1 MPAEHQTPLIVD
13 AYGMEPLPTT
23 LERFQ
28 SVPRR
33 DPKITQLGGIV
44 QIEDLAARHTMQLRR
59 ERPRLLRATVE
70 KQVFSK
76 PVSEGGDHGFY
87 VIVTR

>member
-44 QIEDLAARHTMQLRR
+44 QIEDLAARRTEQVRR
-59 ERPRLLRATVE
+59 ERPRLLAAAIQE
-70 KQVFSK
+70 EIFGQS
-76 PVSEGGDHGFY
+76 VSEGCDHDF
-87 VIVTR
+87 